1 MNSRTSLKYPAL
13 LLKADGSVEPLAVKP
28 GPFQPSVIVLARAR
42 CLFERMNATP
52 GVKGSAAVAAARLH
66 ADSGAPYQRAGAVIT
81 QKDGVFGIWWWD
93 AQWVGEKLGGAGL
106 DPNSAILPEP
116 LARQT
121 GEGWR
126 IVKATTGYEAQLWKD
141 GFLLADHWRRDPFDT
156 AAWDDFVRTQSEAQ
170 GGGDAILI
178 AQNPPFLLQNPYRR
192 TLLSAWTPER
202 SAQAAMAGVAAVL
215 VCTALWLGGQAVG
228 LNKATAAA
236 QAELEQLKTASP
248 AAANM
253 QRQVT
258 GLVALRAEVSGAD
271 PLVMLKEAQQII
283 SPYGH
288 KVLAFSTGRDRV
300 RIYLP
305 TEAATDLGIIS
316 RELAAS
322 PYFTAVKPTLDR
334 RRGRLILDLTPKTA
348 KPVKGKAGAKATPMA
363 AVS

>member
-28 GPFQPSVIVLARAR
+28 GPFQPSVVVLARAR
-42 CLFERMNATP
+42 CLFERMTP
-52 GVKGSAAVAAARLH
+52 PAGVKGAAAVAAARLH
-66 ADSGAPYQRAGAVIT
+66 ADSGAPYQRAGALIT

-106 DPNSAILPEP
+106 DPTSPILPEP

-126 IVKATTGYEAQLWKD
+126 IVKATTGYEAQLWRG

-156 AAWDDFVRTQSEAQ
+156 AAWEDFVRTQPDAQ
-170 GGGDAILI
+170 GGGEAILI
-178 AQNPPFLLQNPYRR
+178 AQNPPFVLQNPYRK

-202 SAQAAMAGVAAVL
+202 SAQAAMMALAAVL
-215 VCTALWLGGQAVG
+215 VCTALWFAGQAVG
-228 LNKATAAA
+228 LNKAAEAA
-236 QAELEQLKTASP
+236 QAELDQLKAGSP

-253 QRQVT
+253 QKQVA
-258 GLVALRAEVSGAD
+258 GLVALRSETSGAD

-288 KVLAFSTGRDRV
+288 KVLAYKTGRELV

-305 TEAATDLGIIS
+305 TEAAEDLGILS

-322 PYFTAVKPTLDR
+322 PYFSSVKPTLDR
-334 RRGRLILDLTPKTA
+334 RRGRLILDLVPKTA
-348 KPVKGKAGAKATPMA
+348 KPVKGKAAPKPAPTA